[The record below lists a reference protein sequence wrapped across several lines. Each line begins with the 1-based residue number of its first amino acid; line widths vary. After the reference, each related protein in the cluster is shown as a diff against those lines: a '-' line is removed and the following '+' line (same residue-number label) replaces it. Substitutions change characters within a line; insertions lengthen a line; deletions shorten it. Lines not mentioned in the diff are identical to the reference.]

1 KAKAEALS
9 TPLHELASKLYEQ
22 ANAQQSQA
30 NNGQQQTTQQ
40 ETNDGTVDGDYKVMD
55 DDDKK

>member
-1 KAKAEALS
+1 M
-9 TPLHELASKLYEQ
+9 HELASKLYEQ

-55 DDDKK
+55 DEDKK